1 MIRPRS
7 LRVLVVA
14 LASIAVLLTFA
25 SGAAAE
31 TWSGESTTIEV
42 QGGNPSPEVTLVT
55 ASASYDPTVGNVSV
69 DIVTGAEP
77 LGVES
82 NQGQAAASLIRV
94 PGACNYGVVRGYSE
108 NGPPLGTSP
117 FSLDSLYSEP
127 FAGFGFLEQLP
138 ESVEVPVTKAVSGSA
153 TTLSAAS
160 SLLANQ
166 GYNCVY
172 VLAVNSTGA
181 TIMTFPLV
189 PQPSVPSA
197 PASPAPAPPA
207 PASPA
212 PAPPALSIAKAK
224 PLKLKTGKTKVGADQ
239 GDEHRCHGDRPGLA
253 EGQADQG
260 HPGHART
267 AEAPAAGTG
276 CLLERL
282 RPSEADREGQGDG
295 DAAAHGCRLGCHRQG
310 VAGGK
315 GRRVRFWSPMRVG
328 LSVVVAL
335 AGLVGM
341 TAQDAS
347 ATTQTFTEPGTYE
360 LFVVPAG
367 ITSIYVKAVG
377 AAGSGCYQSYGG
389 SGAAVTAVVPVS
401 PGEQLSVGVGGVGT
415 SGLESGLCA
424 DGGGPGGFGGGAHGG
439 TGQVGTNQAD
449 GGGGGG
455 GASVVGPGSA
465 LAPPTFATLL
475 VVAGGGGGG
484 TYRTNGGN
492 AGEAGQSAFSGAGGG
507 GTTSAGGAGGA
518 AESLSSMAGAAG
530 TMLAGGAGGN
540 GPNEPSTWGGGGGGG
555 GYYGG
560 GGGGGSVHGAGSGGG
575 GSSYVIPSAT
585 NQIPPAPSSSPAA
598 VTIIYPAPQSPTATI
613 YSPAPGA
620 TYEFGQSAPTDFACD
635 EGSFGL
641 ELLSCVDSTG
651 AATTSG
657 GAGKLNTSIFGPHT
671 YTVTAT
677 SSDGFVGT
685 STSSYLVAAA
695 PTATIS
701 SPAPGAVY
709 SVGQS
714 VSTAFACAEGRSGTG
729 LLSCAD
735 SSGSSGTSG
744 GNGHLDTSTPGTH
757 TYSVTATSTDG
768 LTRVTSTPYTTVA
781 APPNTPS
788 RSSAP
793 KCRAPKLIG
802 RALQSAKQKLKSA
815 HCKLGKVKKTNGVNS
830 KTGKVKKQSVRPGKV
845 LVGGAKVGVTLG

>member
-1 MIRPRS
+1 
-7 LRVLVVA
+7 
-14 LASIAVLLTFA
+14 
-25 SGAAAE
+25 
-31 TWSGESTTIEV
+31 
-42 QGGNPSPEVTLVT
+42 
-55 ASASYDPTVGNVSV
+55 
-69 DIVTGAEP
+69 
-77 LGVES
+77 
-82 NQGQAAASLIRV
+82 
-94 PGACNYGVVRGYSE
+94 
-108 NGPPLGTSP
+108 
-117 FSLDSLYSEP
+117 
-127 FAGFGFLEQLP
+127 
-138 ESVEVPVTKAVSGSA
+138 
-153 TTLSAAS
+153 
-160 SLLANQ
+160 
-166 GYNCVY
+166 
-172 VLAVNSTGA
+172 
-181 TIMTFPLV
+181 
-189 PQPSVPSA
+189 
-197 PASPAPAPPA
+197 
-207 PASPA
+207 
-212 PAPPALSIAKAK
+212 
-224 PLKLKTGKTKVGADQ
+224 
-239 GDEHRCHGDRPGLA
+239 
-253 EGQADQG
+253 
-260 HPGHART
+260 
-267 AEAPAAGTG
+267 
-276 CLLERL
+276 
-282 RPSEADREGQGDG
+282 
-295 DAAAHGCRLGCHRQG
+295 
-310 VAGGK
+310 
-315 GRRVRFWSPMRVG
+315 MRVG

-347 ATTQTFTEPGTYE
+347 ATTQTFTEPGPHN
-360 LFVVPAG
+360 FVVPAG

-377 AAGSGCYQSYGG
+377 AAGSGCVRAYGG
-389 SGAAVTAVVPVS
+389 SGASVTAVVPVS
-401 PGEQLSVGVGGVGT
+401 PGEQLYVGVGGVGT
-415 SGLESGLCA
+415 TGTGGEFCSA
-424 DGGGPGGFGGGAHGG
+424 DGGGGGFGGGANGG
-439 TGQVGTNQAD
+439 TGQVHTLNRT

-455 GASVVGPGSA
+455 GASVVGPGSVS
-465 LAPPTFATLL
+465 PTFATLL

-484 TYRTNGGN
+484 SYGTNGGN

-507 GTTSAGGAGGA
+507 GTTSGGGAGGA
-518 AESLSSMAGAAG
+518 AESQSSTAGAAG
-530 TMLAGGAGGN
+530 TMLAGGVGGN
-540 GPNEPSTWGGGGGGG
+540 GPNEQGTLGGGGGGG

-585 NQIPPAPSSSPAA
+585 NQIPPAPTSSPAG

-613 YSPAPGA
+613 FSPAPGA

-685 STSSYLVAAA
+685 STTSYLVAAA

-714 VSTAFACAEGRSGTG
+714 VSTTFACAEGRSGTG

-735 SSGSSGTSG
+735 STGSSGTSG
-744 GNGHLDTSTPGTH
+744 GNGHLDTSTPGAH

-788 RSSAP
+788 KSSAP

-802 RALQSAKQKLKSA
+802 RELQSAKQKLKAA